1 MCFCHRHL
9 FTTLINEEELIMK
22 KALSIF
28 CAAAMCTGI
37 LAGCGNTGSTAETTP
52 AAPAESV
59 QADSQAAET
68 PAADAADKPPA
79 EFSKSAVRHRSQ
91 EPLLFTAT
99 LLKTARR
106 SRSMKL
112 TQKAELFSLT

>member
-1 MCFCHRHL
+1 
-9 FTTLINEEELIMK
+9 MK

-68 PAADAADKPPA
+68 QPPA

>member
-1 MCFCHRHL
+1 
-9 FTTLINEEELIMK
+9 MK

-68 PAADAADKPPA
+68 PAADAADNTA
-79 EFSKSAVRHRSQ
+79 AGGFLKSAVRHRSQ

-99 LLKTARR
+99 QLKTARR
-106 SRSMKL
+106 LRSMKL

>member
-1 MCFCHRHL
+1 
-9 FTTLINEEELIMK
+9 MK

-68 PAADAADKPPA
+68 PAADAADNADNTAPA